1 MARVEL
7 QGYSFAYEGAGSTPG
22 QQILAGVDLVL
33 DEGAFCVVSGPTGCG
48 KTTLLRSLKP
58 ELAPRGEASGVL
70 RVLGCELV
78 GPQAGGSTP
87 AAGDVGFVSQDPA
100 AQVVCDTV
108 LAELAFGLEN
118 AGTEPALM
126 RRRVAEVAGFL
137 GIESWLHRRCAELSG
152 GQLQLLNLACAL
164 ALRPQLLVLDEPL
177 AQLDPR
183 SRDQFLMLMGRANRE
198 LGIAVVCS
206 SHAPELYEGLA
217 SQWLQLGPLPEPDE
231 LSARSVPSATAGEPV
246 LELRDVRFRYAREE
260 PWVLRG
266 LSLQVRRGQVH
277 ALVGG
282 NGCGKTTLLRVL
294 AGVERVRTGRV
305 LRAGGRLAYLPQ
317 VPKALFVCD
326 TVSEELSEWRPK
338 LGYEQADELAL
349 AQKLGLAELLER
361 NPLDLSGGQQQLLAL
376 AKVLLG
382 KPQILLLDE
391 PGKGLDPGAAATLV
405 RELRALAA
413 EGVAVVLVTHDLDL
427 AAACADVVS
436 LLFDGEL
443 ACTEPAAEFF
453 QGNTVY
459 RANRTSRL
467 FGALR

>member
-1 MARVEL
+1 M
-7 QGYSFAYEGAGSTPG
+7 
-22 QQILAGVDLVL
+22 
-33 DEGAFCVVSGPTGCG
+33 
-48 KTTLLRSLKP
+48 
-58 ELAPRGEASGVL
+58 
-70 RVLGCELV
+70 
-78 GPQAGGSTP
+78 
-87 AAGDVGFVSQDPA
+87 
-100 AQVVCDTV
+100 
-108 LAELAFGLEN
+108 
-118 AGTEPALM
+118 
-126 RRRVAEVAGFL
+126 
-137 GIESWLHRRCAELSG
+137 
-152 GQLQLLNLACAL
+152 
-164 ALRPQLLVLDEPL
+164 
-177 AQLDPR
+177 
-183 SRDQFLMLMGRANRE
+183 
-198 LGIAVVCS
+198 
-206 SHAPELYEGLA
+206 
-217 SQWLQLGPLPEPDE
+217 
-231 LSARSVPSATAGEPV
+231 
-246 LELRDVRFRYAREE
+246 RFRYAREE

-317 VPKALFVCD
+317 DPKALFVCD

>member
-1 MARVEL
+1 MAIVEL
-7 QGYSFAYEGAGSTPG
+7 QGYSFVYEGVAGTPASPVL
-22 QQILAGVDLVL
+22 QGVDLVL

-58 ELAPRGEASGVL
+58 ELAPRGATSGVL

-78 GPQAGGSTP
+78 EPQAGGSAP

-126 RRRVAEVAGFL
+126 RRRVAEVASFL
-137 GIESWLHRRCAELSG
+137 GIEGWLHRRCAELSG
-152 GQLQLLNLACAL
+152 GQLQLLNLASAL

-183 SRDQFLMLMGRANRE
+183 SRDQFLMLLGRANRE

-217 SQWLQLGPLPEPDE
+217 SQWLQLGPLPEPAE
-231 LSARSVPSATAGEPV
+231 LPARTGAFPASSTPA

-266 LSLQVRRGQVH
+266 LSLQVRSGQVH

-282 NGCGKTTLLRVL
+282 NGCGKTTLLRVM

-317 VPKALFVCD
+317 DPKALFVCD

-338 LGYEQADELAL
+338 LGYAREDELAL
-349 AQKLGLAELLER
+349 AERFGLSRLLER

-382 KPQILLLDE
+382 KPQVLLLDE

-405 RELRALAA
+405 RELRTLAA